1 MRAYFFG
8 NMYLSSIQQG
18 IQAQHCTVA
27 MYKKYFPR
35 PTLVGECCFE
45 ASEQTVMLS
54 DWAFDHETDVL
65 LNGGYAETLHEIYT
79 DLDVFDNPYPFAKFH
94 EGEDSL
100 GGVLTC
106 VGIILPEEIYE
117 TSKEVRQTPRHRDGR
132 DKLADF
138 NQDGVWWSE
147 AVGGELFFDKWQ
159 VWLINELNKYG
170 LAR

>member
-45 ASEQTVMLS
+45 ADEQAIMLS

-65 LNGGYAETLHEIYT
+65 LNGGYAETMHELYR
-79 DLDVFDNPYPFAKFH
+79 DLDVYDNPYPFAKFH
-94 EGEDSL
+94 EGHDSL

-106 VGIILPEEIYE
+106 VGIILPADIYE
-117 TSKEVRQTPRHRDGR
+117 VAAEVRKSFGKEGR
-132 DKLADF
+132 DNVDKFNHYGEWSADY
-138 NQDGVWWSE
+138 DGMVHTY
-147 AVGGELFFDKWQ
+147 DKWQ

-170 LAR
+170 LAK